1 MGTLRAGQD
10 HVRCAWR
17 SCGRRRQAHLDA
29 LVSHELHTGTPV
41 FSPTPI
47 PKDAAARDPP
57 GADAAG
63 DFPDAASWWL
73 AHATDTANAL
83 GSRGNRGS
91 WRCRGCADC
100 HRLRGAARLGATSC
114 SPDRPASRRAGGRSP
129 APRTDPRS
137 CAGRPQAQPLPCTG
151 ACSAVVSVMGGANS
165 VVRIG
170 VDSSICPSSRRRG
183 ETHWETICHA
193 SWKAG
198 RMRTPPVG
206 ILLLVFIGQQR
217 GTRAAMQGEGH
228 HIGGGEGVLRQMGEK
243 EFVDQA
249 RAGEAHAAL
258 VSVC

>member
-1 MGTLRAGQD
+1 
-10 HVRCAWR
+10 
-17 SCGRRRQAHLDA
+17 
-29 LVSHELHTGTPV
+29 
-41 FSPTPI
+41 
-47 PKDAAARDPP
+47 
-57 GADAAG
+57 
-63 DFPDAASWWL
+63 
-73 AHATDTANAL
+73 
-83 GSRGNRGS
+83 
-91 WRCRGCADC
+91 
-100 HRLRGAARLGATSC
+100 
-114 SPDRPASRRAGGRSP
+114 
-129 APRTDPRS
+129 
-137 CAGRPQAQPLPCTG
+137 
-151 ACSAVVSVMGGANS
+151 MGGANS

-198 RMRTPPVG
+198 RMRAPPVG